1 MLKKILTGL
10 LIGISSLLLILSVLG
25 IGLVWVYNEPLTQT
39 STARLKEIDTELMQ
53 VQTSLQ
59 SAKMEVE
66 RALRI
71 IESIEKSMSSLS
83 NKTTDI
89 QSFLEEINS
98 TLDDKL
104 IPGLKTTREKIVQ
117 VRGTVESIRSA
128 LENINA
134 LPFGLNLPG
143 DQMLSDI
150 LGEVDSMDKQVA
162 DVQDL
167 AQRASTFMND
177 TSFAVG
183 GDFNETKQHLQ
194 DLLQVLNDYEQKVTS
209 WRSQVQMLLVS
220 VPRWIDNASII
231 LTIFLL
237 WFGFSQFGLMLH
249 GLSIQRGEDPLKV
262 IRRRPPQIDSSE
274 E

>member
-25 IGLVWVYNEPLTQT
+25 IGLVWVYNEPLTQA

>member
-1 MLKKILTGL
+1 MLKKVLTGL

-25 IGLVWVYNEPLTQT
+25 IGLVWVYNEPLTQA